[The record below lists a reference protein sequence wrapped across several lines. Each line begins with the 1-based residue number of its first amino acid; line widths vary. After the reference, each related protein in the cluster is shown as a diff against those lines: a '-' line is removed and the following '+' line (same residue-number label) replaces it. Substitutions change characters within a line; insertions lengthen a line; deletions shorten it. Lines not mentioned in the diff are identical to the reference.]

1 MFHCFTGFWILRL
14 RLPQS
19 VEVAV
24 FIGGQDG
31 FGDGK
36 IGFGFVV
43 GGKVFLLVAG
53 LGFQDDPFDAV
64 GGEHGVLDGADFYGD
79 VIAVL
84 WNGGTVLSFNL
95 NVFYAF

>member
-1 MFHCFTGFWILRL
+1 MK
-14 RLPQS
+14 
-19 VEVAV
+19 VAV
-24 FIGGQDG
+24 FIGCEDG

-36 IGFGFVV
+36 VCFGFVV
-43 GGKVFLLVAG
+43 GGEVFFLVAG
-53 LGFQDDPFDAV
+53 LGFQDDPFDV
-64 GGEHGVLDGADFYGD
+64 MGGEHGVLDGADFYGD